1 MDPMDSISPEKNRLD
16 QYVKLNI
23 GGHLFQTTIG
33 TLTSQQGM
41 LKSMLKGDFENKK
54 DSDGFLMIDRDGEH
68 FREILNF
75 LRRGSISLSR
85 STKELEDILAEAE
98 FYQIEPLVCMLKEKL
113 SALEEKKTHFE
124 SHSNIVTLTTEKEME
139 EIVKKASKPIIC
151 LQVTRSSH
159 LSKDIGDQIIQ
170 LQSIASAYSDVFLFV
185 LLLLETSQYQLHWM
199 YYLDGERVVI
209 SSLTQFASSGPMLK
223 FFAKYLRNLKA
234 QNSPQ
239 N

>member
-1 MDPMDSISPEKNRLD
+1 MDSNDSIAPKENRLG

-139 EIVKKASKPIIC
+139 EIVKKASKPVIC
-151 LQVTRSSH
+151 LEIFKDSP
-159 LSKDIGDQIIQ
+159 SKELGEEMKCFQKIFYR
-170 LQSIASAYSDVFLFV
+170 YSDLFIFI
-185 LLLLETSQYQLHWM
+185 LLLPKDSVYTWWTIHFK
-199 YYLDGERVVI
+199 G
-209 SSLTQFASSGPMLK
+209 T
-223 FFAKYLRNLKA
+223 FF
-234 QNSPQ
+234 
-239 N
+239 